1 MSIYMHFSD
10 SDSNNTMIRLCVQV
24 ESDCSSAKAGGSLG
38 FFGRGS
44 MQKPFEGE

>member
-1 MSIYMHFSD
+1 MP
-10 SDSNNTMIRLCVQV
+10 RVQV

-44 MQKPFEGE
+44 MQKPFEGEEEGEGEVGSW